1 MIDSDDSAFNSGEHH
16 MASYL
21 EVLRVACALHVAW
34 KAQGRLPLDL
44 YQRDAIALA
53 YAAVEA
59 LDQHRGNARAKRAKR
74 RTDAAQTNLFITQ
87 TRCVIGRQPD
97 Q

>member
-1 MIDSDDSAFNSGEHH
+1 

-59 LDQHRGNARAKRAKR
+59 LDHHRGKARAKRAKR
-74 RTDAAQTNLFITQ
+74 RIDAMQDDLF
-87 TRCVIGRQPD
+87 TRSVIGRQPD